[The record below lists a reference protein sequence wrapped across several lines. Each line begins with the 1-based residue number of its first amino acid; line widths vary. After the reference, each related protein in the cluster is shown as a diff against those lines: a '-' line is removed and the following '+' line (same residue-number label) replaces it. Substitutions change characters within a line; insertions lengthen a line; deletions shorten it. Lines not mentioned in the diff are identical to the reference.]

1 MICSIVSNNM
11 VTSKENN
18 YPPFLSY
25 QLELQYLH
33 EYAGV
38 NASIGLNPNPMVNL
52 SGVFGS
58 KALSVGVD
66 VSFDTATSN
75 FTKYNAALS
84 LTSPDLI
91 ASLHL

>member
-1 MICSIVSNNM
+1 
-11 VTSKENN
+11 
-18 YPPFLSY
+18 
-25 QLELQYLH
+25 
-33 EYAGV
+33 
-38 NASIGLNPNPMVNL
+38 MVNL

-58 KALSVGVD
+58 QDLSVGVD

-84 LTSPDLI
+84 LTNPDLI

>member
-1 MICSIVSNNM
+1 M
-11 VTSKENN
+11 
-18 YPPFLSY
+18 
-25 QLELQYLH
+25 
-33 EYAGV
+33 
-38 NASIGLNPNPMVNL
+38 NASVGLNSNPMVNL

-66 VSFDTATSN
+66 VSFDPATSN

-84 LTSPDLI
+84 LTNPDLV

>member
-1 MICSIVSNNM
+1 M
-11 VTSKENN
+11 VTSKENT

-33 EYAGV
+33 KYAGV
-38 NASIGLNPNPMVNL
+38 NASIGLNPNPMVNH

-58 KALSVGVD
+58 KAL
-66 VSFDTATSN
+66 SFDTATSN